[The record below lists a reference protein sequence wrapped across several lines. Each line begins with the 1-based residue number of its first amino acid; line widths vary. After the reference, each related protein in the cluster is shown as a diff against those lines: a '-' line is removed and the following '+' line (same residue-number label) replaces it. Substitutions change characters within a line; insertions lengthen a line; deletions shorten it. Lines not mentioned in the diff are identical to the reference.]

1 MDGKRKRIETDA
13 FSNENSVGVKYESKI
28 FFEHGLTNAKH
39 DLEYISDSTHFL
51 SNSI

>member
-1 MDGKRKRIETDA
+1 MDGKQKRIETDA
-13 FSNENSVGVKYESKI
+13 FSNENVLVWGFWEQNS
-28 FFEHGLTNAKH
+28 FEHGLTNAKH